1 MKKED
6 FVIKCEVIIPFTLER
21 FNELK
26 NVKKVMERKENEFG
40 VRDTFE
46 CTKKMADYLLGDN
59 SKKEIVVKVIE
70 IIPDIIKKTRKLTKK

>member
-26 NVKKVMERKENEFG
+26 NVKKVMERKEDEFG

-46 CTKKMADYLLGDN
+46 CSKELADYLTGNN
-59 SKKEIVVKVIE
+59 SIKEVVIKIIEVI
-70 IIPDIIKKTRKLTKK
+70 PNKMKTTRKSTKK